1 MGAPGIH
8 MQEIMSYYPGRTNIL
23 NHLSLLMAVA
33 PPPFMHIF
41 DPHTPRIT
49 CQLIASVLD
58 AIATSDNSDIKPLR
72 YASVDARE
80 ILAARQFY
88 DRAIN
93 AFAGHRPTR
102 ASGYENWAGGTWSDC
117 FDSFAAGLRE
127 IGKIHSLAGG
137 KVKAEGETME
147 IAETSDQAENDDN
160 CNLILVVENV
170 NYLNGTLKELL
181 VPLTR
186 LSEMVPH
193 AAVVFIS
200 DVRWDDVKETAR
212 ACPDPYL
219 ITVPTLS
226 REDTLLYLNSRF
238 PTPIITKPAVA
249 PPEGLPPLTA
259 AHDDLVPL
267 RRHFL
272 SAVYDICS
280 PHSRDPGEVAYV
292 ASATWPA
299 FVAPVLAD
307 WETIRTSQVPKNT
320 EDMDVDQDAV
330 LDVDDTQNEQGPA
343 EMLSAWRRADA
354 AEYPLP
360 TEATRLRLIRHFSP
374 TILAAFHEL
383 HPRRTSARAWAKTH
397 VPLPTFR
404 ASVWASYP
412 QNSAEKEEKA
422 QLKLGLGSHTQ
433 MLILASYIASYNP
446 SKSDLRIFGRDASG
460 IPKRK
465 NRGYAKGKGKA
476 ATAKVPQKLIGPAAF
491 NLERMLAILEALTLE
506 YVDFPGLDDAHQR
519 EDMANLETN
528 RAHILSEFA
537 QLVQERRIVR
547 AGSTDIIGSNST
559 YKCNVEF
566 EEVDQ
571 MAAAL
576 RVPLHEL
583 LWDPENQ

>member
-1 MGAPGIH
+1 MGITGIQ
-8 MQEIMSYYPGRTNIL
+8 MNEIMGYYPGRTNIL
-23 NHLSLLMAVA
+23 NHLSILMAVA

-41 DPHTPRIT
+41 DPHTLRIT
-49 CQLIASVLD
+49 CQLIASVLEVLT
-58 AIATSDNSDIKPLR
+58 ASKNSELKPLR
-72 YASVDARE
+72 YACVDARE
-80 ILAARQFY
+80 VVAARQFY

-102 ASGYENWAGGTWSDC
+102 ANGYENWAGGTWSDC

-127 IGKIHSLAGG
+127 IGKLHSPVSGIENAGG
-137 KVKAEGETME
+137 DAMDITETG
-147 IAETSDQAENDDN
+147 DQNNNA

-170 NYLNGTLKELL
+170 NYLTGSLKELL

-186 LSEMVPH
+186 LSEMVSN

-226 REDTLLYLNSRF
+226 REDTLLYLTSRF
-238 PTPIITKPAVA
+238 PTPIITKPTIS
-249 PPEGLPPLTA
+249 PPPGLPVLTA

-267 RRHFL
+267 RHHFL

-280 PHSRDPGEVAYV
+280 PHSRDPGEIAYV

-299 FVAPVLAD
+299 FVAPILAD
-307 WETIRTSQVPKNT
+307 WETIRASQVSKDT
-320 EDMDVDQDAV
+320 EDMDVDQDAE
-330 LDVDDTQNEQGPA
+330 LDVDDTKKTGEQ
-343 EMLSAWRRADA
+343 EVLSDWRRADA

-360 TEATRLRLIRHFSP
+360 TETTRLRLIRHFSP

-383 HPRRTSARAWAKTH
+383 LPRRTSARTWAKTH
-397 VPLPTFR
+397 IPPATFR

-412 QNSAEKEEKA
+412 QTGVDTSQKDE
-422 QLKLGLGSHTQ
+422 KLGSKSSLSSHTQ
-433 MLILASYIASYNP
+433 MLLLASYLASYNP
-446 SKSDLRIFGRDASG
+446 TKSDMRIFGRDASG

-476 ATAKVPQKLIGPAAF
+476 TTKIPQKLLGPVAF
-491 NLERMLAILEALTLE
+491 NLERLLAILEALTLE
-506 YVDFPGLDDAHQR
+506 YVDFPGLDDVHQR

-528 RAHILSEFA
+528 RAHILSELA
-537 QLVQERRIVR
+537 QLIQERRIVR
-547 AGSTDIIGSNST
+547 TGSTDIIGCNST
-559 YKCNVEF
+559 YKCNAEF

-571 MAAAL
+571 IATTL

>member
-1 MGAPGIH
+1 MGVPGVQ
-8 MQEIMSYYPGRTNIL
+8 MSEIMSYYPGRTNIL
-23 NHLSLLMAVA
+23 NHLSILMAVA

-41 DPHTPRIT
+41 DPHTLRIT
-49 CQLIASVLD
+49 CQLIASVLE
-58 AIATSDNSDIKPLR
+58 ALANSDNSELKPLR
-72 YASVDARE
+72 YACVDARE
-80 ILAARQFY
+80 IVAARQFY

-93 AFAGHRPTR
+93 AFVGHRPTR
-102 ASGYENWAGGTWSDC
+102 ANGYENWAGGTWSDC
-117 FDSFAAGLRE
+117 FDSFTAGLRE
-127 IGKIHSLAGG
+127 IGKLYSPVSETEKINADAMDVTETGG
-137 KVKAEGETME
+137 HP
-147 IAETSDQAENDDN
+147 ENDN
-160 CNLILVVENV
+160 ACNLILVVENV
-170 NYLNGTLKELL
+170 NYLTGSLKELL

-186 LSEMVPH
+186 LSEMVPN

-238 PTPIITKPAVA
+238 PTPIITKPAT
-249 PPEGLPPLTA
+249 PPPPGLPPLTA

-267 RRHFL
+267 RHHFL

-280 PHSRDPGEVAYV
+280 PHSRDPGEIAYV

-299 FVAPVLAD
+299 FAAPILAD
-307 WETIRTSQVPKNT
+307 WETIRASQVPKDA
-320 EDMDVDQDAV
+320 EDMDVDQDAE
-330 LDVDDTQNEQGPA
+330 LDVDDSKDTSEQA

-360 TEATRLRLIRHFSP
+360 TENTRLRLIRHFSP
-374 TILAAFHEL
+374 SILAAFHEL

-397 VPLPTFR
+397 VPPATFR
-404 ASVWASYP
+404 ASIWASYP
-412 QNSAEKEEKA
+412 QTAADGPQKDGKSQQKSGKSTSAY
-422 QLKLGLGSHTQ
+422 L
-433 MLILASYIASYNP
+433 ASYNP
-446 SKSDLRIFGRDASG
+446 TKSDLRIFGRDASG

-476 ATAKVPQKLIGPAAF
+476 STTKIPQKLLGPVAF
-491 NLERMLAILEALTLE
+491 NLERLLAILEALTLE
-506 YVDFPGLDDAHQR
+506 YVDFPGLDEAHQR
-519 EDMANLETN
+519 EDMANLETS
-528 RAHILSEFA
+528 RAHILSELA

-547 AGSTDIIGSNST
+547 TGSTDIIGCNST

-571 MAAAL
+571 IATTL